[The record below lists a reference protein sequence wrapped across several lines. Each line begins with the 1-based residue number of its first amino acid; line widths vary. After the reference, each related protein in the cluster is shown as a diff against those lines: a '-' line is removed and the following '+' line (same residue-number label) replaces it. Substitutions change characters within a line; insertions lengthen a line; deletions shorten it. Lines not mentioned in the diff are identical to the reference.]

1 MTLLSIDVTVIDT
14 FIVDF
19 LMVCVFGIGP
29 RKPLI
34 DSIYLITF
42 LMKNPIVLT
51 VDVLIV
57 GVF

>member
-1 MTLLSIDVTVIDT
+1 MTLLSVDVAIID
-14 FIVDF
+14 FLIVDALIVGVF
-19 LMVCVFGIGP
+19 MVGP
-29 RKPLI
+29 IKPI
-34 DSIYLITF
+34 FDSIYLITF